1 MVVFF
6 FLLLPFIYGVNL
18 VMNHCFHPYISATV
32 VFFFPGLAAVSCT
45 MDWSRNNF
53 RDSDVDWISKTK
65 LALFFPPKR
74 KDQDEACRRSD
85 HLISSFLEDT
95 PHQGMTIR

>member
-1 MVVFF
+1 MIVVVFF
-6 FLLLPFIYGVNL
+6 FL
-18 VMNHCFHPYISATV
+18 HCFHPYISATV
-32 VFFFPGLAAVSCT
+32 VFFFPDLLRYLVLRT

-85 HLISSFLEDT
+85 NLISSFLEDT
-95 PHQGMTIR
+95 RHQGMTIRQ